1 MLRVYGKP
9 FVDALEIMG
18 QLNALSQILPKDSNI
33 DEVPHYASAD
43 LVGIIDKLIEQ
54 LKLLELNMTII
65 SANRFRNCVMSCRTI
80 SNCAGELTEL
90 YGRLNDEIES
100 VHLLFLSPNESELFE
115 SKAPRF
121 GDVVSN
127 AFPSVKYE
135 IDEAAKCL
143 ALERSTA
150 CVFHSIRCLEAVIR
164 AISRC
169 VRLPDPTKGSQ
180 RSWFKMLDAFKTE
193 MDKRWPI
200 SGRLTGDG
208 KIFEEIYAAL
218 AAMQNPYRN
227 DTMHLDKIYT
237 LEDARDIFG
246 MVGGLMRKAAARL
259 DENGQPLA

>member
-9 FVDALEIMG
+9 FVDALEIIG
-18 QLNALSQILPKDSNI
+18 QLNALSQTVPKDSNI
-33 DEVPHYASAD
+33 DEIPHYASAD

-54 LKLLELNMTII
+54 LTLLELNMTII
-65 SANRFRNCVMSCRTI
+65 SAKRFRNCVMSCRKI

-100 VHLLFLSPNESELFE
+100 VHLLSLSPHESELFE
-115 SKAPRF
+115 SKQPRF
-121 GDVVSN
+121 GEIVSN

-135 IDEAAKCL
+135 IDESAKCL

-180 RSWFKMLDAFKTE
+180 RSWFRMLETE
-193 MDKRWPI
+193 MDKRWPA

-246 MVGGLMRKAAARL
+246 MVGGLMRKAAWRL
-259 DENGQPLA
+259 DENGHPLA